1 MSADNKRGGW
11 FTTKELVVCWSRHNF
26 IIFDRVE
33 LAQSGEHF
41 ICPKYSRICSVVY
54 F

>member
-11 FTTKELVVCWSRHNF
+11 FTTKELVCWSRHNF